1 MITIAKFHKL
11 LLQSVPRISTIFVV
25 VTVLNYRVIITVKM
39 LFKINLFFIKFL
51 KKKKIK
57 KLALNSIF
65 YPSKEFAIGKFM
77 KAYFHG

>member
-1 MITIAKFHKL
+1 MITTAKFHKL

-25 VTVLNYRVIITVKM
+25 VTVLNYRLITTVKM

-51 KKKKIK
+51 KKNKIK

-65 YPSKEFAIGKFM
+65 CPSKKFAIGKSM